1 MLREQTS
8 QRCGMSNT
16 HPFCRSLFLMATM
29 LLSSGQAHSQA
40 AHQQQPWARGVTS
53 QQMQQAQ
60 LHFQLALALHKQLL
74 LEEAAVEYEQALT
87 HWKHP
92 KIFFYL
98 SRVWMKLGRPVAA
111 YETLREALRWGESGL
126 SKQDHEMALQMQ
138 NELLQNEIA
147 EIEVI
152 CEEAAAEVTLDG
164 KSLFMGPA
172 RRQVIVPAG
181 KHQIVA
187 RKSNHLTE
195 TSSVAVFPG
204 ERRSISIKLR
214 RVEEI
219 ASTQRR
225 WQSWKPW
232 AVVGT
237 GAAVVVIGA
246 LTHTAAAANF
256 ARYDREFVE
265 RCPPPGG
272 CFDSELGSKD
282 RLRRARMQQRFA
294 VSSYMV
300 GGLAMACG
308 IVLVWLNEPNAILMH
323 ESEQGNMR
331 VMMPALYPSGF
342 GISLEGIF

>member
-1 MLREQTS
+1 
-8 QRCGMSNT
+8 
-16 HPFCRSLFLMATM
+16 M

-40 AHQQQPWARGVTS
+40 AHQQQPWARGVTA

-60 LHFQLALALHKQLL
+60 LRFQLALALHKQLL
-74 LEEAAVEYEQALT
+74 LEEAAGEYEQALT

-92 KIFFYL
+92 KIYFYL

-126 SKQDHEMALQMQ
+126 SEQDHEMALQMQ
-138 NELLQNEIA
+138 DELLQTEIA

-164 KSLFMGPA
+164 KSLFIGPA

-187 RKSNHLTE
+187 RKSGHLTE

-204 ERRSISIKLR
+204 ERRSIRIKLR
-214 RVEEI
+214 QVEEI

-237 GAAVVVIGA
+237 GAAVVMIGA
-246 LTHTAAAANF
+246 LTHMAAAQNF
-256 ARYDREFVE
+256 EEFDIKFQELCPGHHGCLDSQAEELTAR
-265 RCPPPGG
+265 
-272 CFDSELGSKD
+272 LH
-282 RLRRARMQQRFA
+282 RARVQQRFA
-294 VSSYMV
+294 LSSYVV
-300 GGLAMACG
+300 GGLASACG
-308 IVLVWLNEPNAILMH
+308 LMLVYLNEPRALIIRAP
-323 ESEQGNMR
+323 ERNMPG
-331 VMMPALYPSGF
+331 V
-342 GISLEGIF
+342 SLEPVLPLSPGIGLSAKVVF